1 MLSRVGLLPP
11 RAKGMVTFALPL
23 ADKAVNIGIYA
34 TQPRGGTFN
43 FSLVATGIPIYG
55 SSAMQ
60 GIMSTEG
67 SNDI

>member
-1 MLSRVGLLPP
+1 
-11 RAKGMVTFALPL
+11 
-23 ADKAVNIGIYA
+23 
-34 TQPRGGTFN
+34 
-43 FSLVATGIPIYG
+43 LVATGIPIYG